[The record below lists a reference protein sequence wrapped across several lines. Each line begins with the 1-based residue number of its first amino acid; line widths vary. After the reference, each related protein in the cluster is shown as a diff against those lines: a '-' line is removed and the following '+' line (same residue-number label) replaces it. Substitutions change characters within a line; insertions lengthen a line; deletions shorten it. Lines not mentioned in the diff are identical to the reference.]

1 MAEVCA
7 NIGGSG
13 RRAGCGRR
21 AGSGSNELPKDR
33 LDTEELELLG
43 QLLEQLLSPVQSTP
57 CEATVE

>member
-1 MAEVCA
+1 MADVCA
-7 NIGGSG
+7 NIGGS
-13 RRAGCGRR
+13 GRR